1 MMEGEKQNA
10 NPTIY
15 LPDSS
20 ALRRKEADLSRLD
33 LDDSDVVR
41 DEIDAAEIF
50 DLIRHV
56 NDPEH
61 PLTLEQLKVATLDQ
75 IDVSD
80 EKSTVDVLFTPT
92 IPHCSMATLIGL
104 CIRVKLLRSLPPR
117 FKCNSTTQQ
126 QDCSLHAEELHA
138 LHFRASDCALA
149 AKMQDV
155 QDITLGV
162 KREAVLTIDASL
174 APQKRL
180 KRNLTQE
187 QDSKSQLPV
196 AFMAEGTTHAAIVQ
210 LVALHTAAAN
220 ACSHLVFKVSEE
232 ILSILEENREQLELL
247 MNWCD
252 LCLPANETAFAEA
265 HRLKCMRSQGQ
276 AVHVEVPH

>member
-20 ALRRKEADLSRLD
+20 AARRKEADLSRLD
-33 LDDSDVVR
+33 LHDSDVAR

-117 FKCNSTTQQ
+117 FKVRVNIRAGT
-126 QDCSLHAEELHA
+126 HASE
-138 LHFRASDCALA
+138 
-149 AKMQDV
+149 
-155 QDITLGV
+155 
-162 KREAVLTIDASL
+162 EAVQQHYSAAGLLNA
-174 APQKRL
+174 R
-180 KRNLTQE
+180 R
-187 QDSKSQLPV
+187 
-196 AFMAEGTTHAAIVQ
+196 GTA
-210 LVALHTAAAN
+210 
-220 ACSHLVFKVSEE
+220 
-232 ILSILEENREQLELL
+232 
-247 MNWCD
+247 
-252 LCLPANETAFAEA
+252 
-265 HRLKCMRSQGQ
+265 RSTY
-276 AVHVEVPH
+276 